1 MKKINNLFKTIGLHG
16 LIFFALLLTLVP
28 FLWMISTS
36 LKPEEGIFALPPQI
50 IPKHITFEYYKELFE
65 KVRFMKF
72 FANSVFVS
80 VSITLLNLLLNSL
93 AGYAFSKHKFPGRE
107 KIFTLL
113 LLTMMVPGQVCM
125 MPVFLI
131 LKSMNLLNTFTGL
144 IIPGATSVFGI
155 FLMRQFMKGIPNE
168 ILESARMDGCGELRI
183 LWSIVLPLCRPALAT
198 MTIFTFMGA
207 WNEFLWPLI
216 IMTKESKY
224 TLPVALANLNGQHNT
239 EWGLLMAGSV
249 VVIVPILILFIFM
262 QRHFVK
268 GMVLSGIKG

>member
-1 MKKINNLFKTIGLHG
+1 MKKVVYIFKWTLLHLAILAMFLF
-16 LIFFALLLTLVP
+16 TLMP

-36 LKPEEGIFALPPQI
+36 LKTEEGIFSLPPQI
-50 IPKHITFEYYKELFE
+50 IPWPITWEYYHDLFE
-65 KVRFMKF
+65 RVKFMVF
-72 FANSVFVS
+72 FGNSLFVAGA
-80 VSITLLNLLLNSL
+80 ITILNLVLNSL
-93 AGYAFSKHKFPGRE
+93 AGYAFAKHQFPGRE
-107 KIFTLL
+107 KLFTLL

-131 LKSMNLLNTFTGL
+131 LKGLNLLNTFSGL
-144 IIPGATSVFGI
+144 ILPGATSVFGI
-155 FLMRQFMKGIPNE
+155 FLMRQFMKGIPTE
-168 ILESARMDGCGELRI
+168 IMESARIDGCGELRI

-224 TLPVALANLNGQHNT
+224 TLPVALANLNGQNNT

-249 VVIVPILILFIFM
+249 IVILPILLVFILM
-262 QRHFVK
+262 QRYFVK
-268 GMVLSGIKG
+268 GLVFSGIKG

>member
-1 MKKINNLFKTIGLHG
+1 MKKMNSLLKLMGLHG
-16 LIFFALLLTLVP
+16 LILFALFLTLVP
-28 FLWMISTS
+28 FLWMLSTS
-36 LKPEEGIFALPPQI
+36 LKPQEGIFAIPPQI
-50 IPKHITFEYYKELFE
+50 IPRHITFEYYKELFQ
-65 KVRFMKF
+65 KVRFLKF
-72 FANSVFVS
+72 FVNSVLVS
-80 VSITLLNLLLNSL
+80 TSITALNLLFNSL

-131 LKSMNLLNTFTGL
+131 LKQLHLLNTFTGL

-168 ILESARMDGCGELRI
+168 ILESARIDGCGEMRI

-198 MTIFTFMGA
+198 MAIFTFMGA

-249 VVIVPILILFIFM
+249 IVILPILLLFIFM

>member
-1 MKKINNLFKTIGLHG
+1 M
-16 LIFFALLLTLVP
+16 V
-28 FLWMISTS
+28 STS
-36 LKPEEGIFALPPQI
+36 LKPEEGIFAIPPQI
-50 IPKHITFEYYKELFE
+50 VPRPLTFEYYKELFE
-65 KVRFMKF
+65 RVRFFTF
-72 FANSVFVS
+72 FRNSLFVS
-80 VSITLLNLLLNSL
+80 IAITLLNLVLNSL
-93 AGYAFSKHKFPGRE
+93 AGYAFAKHKFPGRE

-113 LLTMMVPGQVCM
+113 LLTMMIPGQVCM

-131 LKSMNLLNTFTGL
+131 LKGLNLLNTFTGL

-168 ILESARMDGCGELRI
+168 ILESARMDGCGELRL

-249 VVIVPILILFIFM
+249 VVILPILLLFIFM
-262 QRHFVK
+262 QKYFVK